1 MIKVLYILFEE
12 TIKQLKGI
20 ILIILFFDDYFSKYA
35 FLFFLLSEQIIVS
48 IWKYYSYIII
58 SINLNNK
65 KNIKYYMENKNCLFD
80 QNMTY
85 NHINILLLIIKYFDI
100 VINDYLNINSHY

>member
-1 MIKVLYILFEE
+1 LIKVLYILFEE

-48 IWKYYSYIII
+48 I
-58 SINLNNK
+58 
-65 KNIKYYMENKNCLFD
+65 
-80 QNMTY
+80 
-85 NHINILLLIIKYFDI
+85 
-100 VINDYLNINSHY
+100 

>member
-1 MIKVLYILFEE
+1 MLHILADKSFILLFYNCYEKIKFNYILFEK

-35 FLFFLLSEQIIVS
+35 FLFFLLSEEIIVS

-58 SINLNNK
+58 
-65 KNIKYYMENKNCLFD
+65 
-80 QNMTY
+80 
-85 NHINILLLIIKYFDI
+85 
-100 VINDYLNINSHY
+100 

>member
-1 MIKVLYILFEE
+1 
-12 TIKQLKGI
+12 
-20 ILIILFFDDYFSKYA
+20 
-35 FLFFLLSEQIIVS
+35 
-48 IWKYYSYIII
+48 
-58 SINLNNK
+58 
-65 KNIKYYMENKNCLFD
+65 MENKNCLLD